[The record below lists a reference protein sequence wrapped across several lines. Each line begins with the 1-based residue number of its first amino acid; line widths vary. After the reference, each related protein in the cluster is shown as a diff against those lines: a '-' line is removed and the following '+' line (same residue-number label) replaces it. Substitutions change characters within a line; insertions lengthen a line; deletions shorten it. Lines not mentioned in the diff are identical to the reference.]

1 MKKFEIIYMDGY
13 DQVVDY
19 NTNEVIFSTKG
30 IESSVIDNVVIIW
43 NEIKTTN
50 LNLGSGG
57 ILDGYL
63 FNEGL
68 CTQEQRDLIVENLYR
83 HAVK

>member
-43 NEIKTTN
+43 NKTKTPENN
-50 LNLGSGG
+50 LWSGG
-57 ILDGYL
+57 NLDDYL
-63 FNEGL
+63 LDEGK
-68 CTQEQRDLIVENLYR
+68 CTTEQKELITESLYH

>member
-30 IESSVIDNVVIIW
+30 
-43 NEIKTTN
+43 
-50 LNLGSGG
+50 G
-57 ILDGYL
+57 
-63 FNEGL
+63 
-68 CTQEQRDLIVENLYR
+68 
-83 HAVK
+83 